1 MKLDVLHTRFESSEQ
16 ERDLKKRDNVPHVS
30 YRITI
35 NGPIVQRS
43 DAQLRPMLQHCV
55 CVCRSTKVAMFSWLI
70 GRCPEP
76 KSECGNR
83 VPLKPQQQQ
92 QQNAHHL
99 NPEPV
104 HCSPMPRACLS
115 VIANRNEHT
124 EHSMPGFLCVRV
136 CVRVRACP
144 SLPSWFSG
152 STLRCDELTAQFSCT
167 TAVASRC
174 VCVCEIAIVPPITGP
189 CV

>member
-1 MKLDVLHTRFESSEQ
+1 MYCTHI
-16 ERDLKKRDNVPHVS
+16 LKAVS
-30 YRITI
+30 KKETSRKGTTFRTCPT
-35 NGPIVQRS
+35 GLPLT
-43 DAQLRPMLQHCV
+43 AQLSRDQTHSCARCCNIVCV

-92 QQNAHHL
+92 QNAHHL
-99 NPEPV
+99 NPKPV

-167 TAVASRC
+167 TAAASRC
-174 VCVCEIAIVPPITGP
+174 VCV
-189 CV
+189 